1 MLIETHLYGD
11 ISRDIERA
19 AAGKP
24 RGGALKIQLTLSV
37 FRRATR
43 LRPLRP
49 HRPHRPQLPPR
60 PARG

>member
-24 RGGALKIQLTLSV
+24 RGGALKIQLTLFV

-49 HRPHRPQLPPR
+49 LRPHLPPR